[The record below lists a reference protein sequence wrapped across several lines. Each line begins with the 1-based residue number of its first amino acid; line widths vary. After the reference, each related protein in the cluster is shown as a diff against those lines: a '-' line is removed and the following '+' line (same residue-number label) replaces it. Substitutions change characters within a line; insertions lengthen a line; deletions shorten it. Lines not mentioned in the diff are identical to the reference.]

1 VTTTTNVRPARADDA
16 DLILEFIQALADY
29 EKLAHEAQA
38 TLDDIRRD
46 LFGPKPRAF
55 CDIAEIAGAPVGFA
69 LWFYNYS
76 TFRGRAGIWLEDL
89 FVRPE
94 ARGAGAG
101 RALLAGLARRCAAE
115 DLARLEWSVLDWN
128 APSIAFY
135 DSLGALTM
143 NEWTTRRM
151 EGEAL
156 QRLAA
161 G

>member
-1 VTTTTNVRPARADDA
+1 
-16 DLILEFIQALADY
+16 
-29 EKLAHEAQA
+29 
-38 TLDDIRRD
+38 
-46 LFGPKPRAF
+46 
-55 CDIAEIAGAPVGFA
+55 
-69 LWFYNYS
+69 
-76 TFRGRAGIWLEDL
+76 
-89 FVRPE
+89 
-94 ARGAGAG
+94 RGAGK
-101 RALLAGLARRCAAE
+101 ALLAGLARRCASE